1 MCAYQRMRQAVVKAN
16 RDKTNICKSGRYS
29 AELINLMGLAER
41 EREGAFLFSIWQV
54 LPFTTLP

>member
-1 MCAYQRMRQAVVKAN
+1 MRQAVIKTN
-16 RDKTNICKSGRYS
+16 RDKTNICKPGRHS

-41 EREGAFLFSIWQV
+41 EREGAFLFGIRQV